1 MAKLHVRQGG
11 TGETV
16 YLLLHGLSCTGSV
29 WRDVAAL
36 IERDK
41 AGRWIAPDMRG
52 HGQSEWETP
61 YGTGQHAADLA
72 PLIHGEERVRIIG
85 HSMGSLIGM
94 ALATG
99 IFGVE
104 ILSLAG
110 IGTKCRWPREERL
123 KLNALAVK
131 PSRWFETQAA
141 AIERY
146 LLVSGL
152 KGLIEPDDDRL
163 QGAIVEGPEGWRLAA
178 DPKILTTGGPPEGL
192 YAAATL
198 ATNMRLACGEHDNIV
213 TIEELRELDAGA
225 HEFSGRVHN
234 VHVEDP
240 EAVWAFARSVE

>member
-11 TGETV
+11 TGDTV

-29 WRDVAAL
+29 WRDVTEL
-36 IERDK
+36 IERDR

-52 HGQSEWETP
+52 HGQSEWEMP
-61 YGTGQHAADLA
+61 YGAGQHAADLA
-72 PLIHGEERVRIIG
+72 PLLHGEERVRIIG
-85 HSMGSLIGM
+85 HSLGSLIGM

-99 IFGVE
+99 IFGVN

-110 IGTKCRWPREERL
+110 IGTKCRWPQVQRE
-123 KLNALAVK
+123 KLDALAAK
-131 PSRWFETQAA
+131 PPRRFETQAS

-152 KGLIEPDDDRL
+152 NGLVDPGDQRL
-163 QGAIVEGPEGWRLAA
+163 HGATVEDSEGWRLAS
-178 DPKILTTGGPPEGL
+178 DPMILTTGGPPEGL
-192 YAAATL
+192 YAAAVR

-213 TIEELRELDAGA
+213 TIEELRELDADA
-225 HEFSGRVHN
+225 YEFSGRVHN